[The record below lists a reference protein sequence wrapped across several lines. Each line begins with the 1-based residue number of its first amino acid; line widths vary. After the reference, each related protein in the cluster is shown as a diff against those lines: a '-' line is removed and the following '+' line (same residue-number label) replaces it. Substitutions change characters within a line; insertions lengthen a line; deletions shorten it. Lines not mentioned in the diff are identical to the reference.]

1 MKQETPQWE
10 KEFYERFVTKHYEID
25 KDLKNNPDYRPW
37 NDDKTGYFD
46 ENFVRPTAI
55 KAFIKSTLEELIEKI
70 HECCDGECYH
80 DDCCGKLS
88 CVKAQLRKE
97 FL

>member
-1 MKQETPQWE
+1 MKEETPQWE
-10 KEFYERFVTKHYEID
+10 REFDDFMNENGSPEKWEAPDID
-25 KDLKNNPDYRPW
+25 EKLR
-37 NDDKTGYFD
+37 
-46 ENFVRPTAI
+46 
-55 KAFIKSTLEELIEKI
+55 AFIKSTLEEVIEKI

>member
-1 MKQETPQWE
+1 MKEDKTPQWE
-10 KEFYERFVTKHYEID
+10 KELQEKIPSLFNAYLMSLNVSNTYGKGTESLE
-25 KDLKNNPDYRPW
+25 
-37 NDDKTGYFD
+37 TG
-46 ENFVRPTAI
+46 ELV
-55 KAFIKSTLEELIEKI
+55 KAFIKSTLEEVIEKI

>member
-1 MKQETPQWE
+1 MTNKTPQWE
-10 KEFYERFVTKHYEID
+10 NRFRRKFVSNGYVSMEDGDLFEAKEV
-25 KDLKNNPDYRPW
+25 
-37 NDDKTGYFD
+37 
-46 ENFVRPTAI
+46 
-55 KAFIKSTLEELIEKI
+55 KAFITSTLEEVIEKI

>member
-1 MKQETPQWE
+1 MKEETPQWE
-10 KEFYERFVTKHYEID
+10 IDFDKEYD
-25 KDLKNNPDYRPW
+25 KS
-37 NDDKTGYFD
+37 DKFITIS
-46 ENFVRPTAI
+46 ENFSGFTETRPGKDEI
-55 KAFIKSTLEELIEKI
+55 KTFIKSTLEEVIEKI

>member
-1 MKQETPQWE
+1 MNEIKPQWE
-10 KEFYERFVTKHYEID
+10 IRFDKEFTEICLQDCHPED
-25 KDLKNNPDYRPW
+25 KEKL
-37 NDDKTGYFD
+37 F
-46 ENFVRPTAI
+46 
-55 KAFIKSTLEELIEKI
+55 AFIKSTLEEVIEKI

-97 FL
+97 FGL

>member
-1 MKQETPQWE
+1 MKEETPQWE
-10 KEFYERFVTKHYEID
+10 IRFDNEFAIQ
-25 KDLKNNPDYRPW
+25 
-37 NDDKTGYFD
+37 DDVWG
-46 ENFVRPTAI
+46 
-55 KAFIKSTLEELIEKI
+55 KAKYGESTIYPPSKVKALIKSTLEEVIEKI